1 MNQEKKVFE
10 LEIDDILPNRFQP
23 RFKFQEQAITELSE
37 SIREHG
43 VINPILVR
51 KLGDKY
57 EIIAGERRYKAS
69 VLAGKTTIPAIVTDL
84 NDKDSAEVALIENV
98 QRQDLTPIEEAVSYK
113 KILDMGYLTQE
124 QLADKLGKTQS
135 TISNKLRL
143 LNLDDDVQEALLDSK
158 ISERHA
164 RSILKI
170 ANKSKQR
177 DILNQ
182 IITNRLTVKKTD
194 ELINQTLQAN
204 PNVAIPYTINHKM
217 FDNIQEPAIQS
228 SSAIEFIEPQVQN
241 SFNPSSNNEK
251 DMLNFLSEEKQ
262 PEKNI
267 SIPLEEDPSVINITN
282 INGFNSNQNNQE
294 IVTSPIIE
302 ENQNIKEISENNA
315 NELNE
320 INTMLESIPNK
331 INPGFVDVDYIE
343 KNAKDI
349 VFDNNTNKEIKND
362 MLLNNQE
369 INNVNQTFNDNY
381 ENNIEQSI
389 SKNKFFNFV
398 APDEQETTV
407 NQEKEDEEEFNFKPQ
422 IENAEN
428 MKDFLNQDSGKQE
441 EIPQQKIVDLNSLD
455 IFGDT
460 NIDITPTPQETK
472 TNENVNTEEYLE
484 EEFEEIKDEPKVLN
498 YPADSI
504 IAESV
509 NKPEE
514 KQEQQ
519 NELKPTNISAMNLRT
534 AINTIRSCAETI
546 EKYGF
551 NIETEEFDFDD
562 MYQVIFKIK
571 K

>member
-177 DILNQ
+177 EILNQ

-204 PNVAIPYTINHKM
+204 PSVAIPYTINHKM

-369 INNVNQTFNDNY
+369 VDNASQTFNDNY
-381 ENNIEQSI
+381 ENNVEQSI

-472 TNENVNTEEYLE
+472 TNEKVNSEEYLE

-509 NKPEE
+509 NKNEE